1 MQAVS
6 TEFADY
12 VQAPGTKQF
21 LIKAEVWSADESE
34 LLLQLDDVEWN
45 SDSLAPVKATA
56 RSCAIAVDRAAE
68 CRRTCTLVVNNERGW
83 LSPDDAAPADWPFA
97 ENNVLKVWT
106 GYRLPSG
113 VDELLPVFWGL
124 LDPAAVPVDASSESA
139 ITVVARS
146 VEKRLAQEKF
156 GDTTVYVDNPS
167 ESANY
172 ALPAQGGSATASSS
186 LAAGQ
191 PLQPGARVT
200 ARAYATVLG
209 QMRAV
214 AAPASCRLAV
224 DGSTDTTLEHSYAA
238 TGLTTLELVLFVDLR
253 CVESVQSLTPRLG
266 EGTTATSLRTS
277 SDGLTWTERD
287 PGGMGAASFRFAE
300 LTVEVSA
307 AGGQATVVVQEVEV
321 LAGAAYAAANAIDGD
336 SATTWRPAP
345 GDLDRAITIAFGT
358 ARTFNALYL
367 SWGATLVDQDN
378 PVTYQVLNGDTGAVL
393 VDQAE
398 PVCGLVEHVV
408 AGSCS
413 SITVRVLTAAGL
425 VALRHVEVLQ
435 VTATNTVSYLLGDL
449 AAQAGIARRDVQPSR
464 LYRANLTCQL
474 GESYIQHAR
483 DIAAA
488 AAWDL
493 YGDPEGYLVARP
505 ARVNP
510 TDVAARYEA
519 GAANIIGGF
528 TREPGQQAI
537 FNHVVVLAKLLTQ
550 TIRGDAK
557 DDAAGS
563 PTSTQRLGDR
573 VLVVEDPGCDTQKK
587 ADARALVELWRN
599 CQWRSAVS
607 FSAVANPA
615 HEAGDVLEVV
625 EGTTRVAGLYVL
637 ESFEL
642 SMTPAEF
649 SMSLRCAPL
658 GV

>member
-6 TEFADY
+6 TEFQDY

-21 LIKAEVWSADESE
+21 LIKAEIWSADESE
-34 LLLQLDDVEWN
+34 LLLEIDDINWN
-45 SDSLAPVKATA
+45 SDGLAPVKATA
-56 RSCAIAVDRAAE
+56 RSCSIGADRAAE
-68 CRRTCTLVVNNERGW
+68 CRRTCTLVINNEQGW

-97 ENNVLKVWT
+97 ENNVLKVWE

-113 VDELLPVFWGL
+113 ADELLPVFWGL
-124 LDPAAVPVDASSESA
+124 LDPAAVPVETSSESA

-146 VEKRLAQEKF
+146 VEKRLAQQKF
-156 GDTTVYVDNPS
+156 ADTTVYVDNPS

-172 ALPAQGGSATASSS
+172 ASPAQGASATASSS

-209 QMRAV
+209 QKAAV
-214 AAPASCRLAV
+214 AAPASCRLAL
-224 DGSTDTTLEHSYAA
+224 DGSTGTALEHSYVAV
-238 TGLTTLELVLFVDLR
+238 GLTALELVLLVDLR

-287 PGGMGAASFRFAE
+287 PAGMGAASFRFGE
-300 LTVEVSA
+300 LTVEAPA
-307 AGGQATVVVQEVEV
+307 AGGQATVVIQEVEV
-321 LAGAAYAAANAIDGD
+321 LAGAAYPASNAIDGD

-345 GDLDRAITIAFGT
+345 GDLDRTLAIAFGT
-358 ARTFNALYL
+358 ARTFNVVYL

-378 PVTYQVLNGDTGAVL
+378 LVTYQVLNGGTGAVL

-408 AGSCS
+408 GATCS
-413 SITVRVLTAAGL
+413 SIQVHVLTAAGL

-449 AAQAGIARRDVQPSR
+449 AAQAGIARQDIQPSR

-488 AAWDL
+488 AAWEL

-505 ARVNP
+505 APGNP

-519 GAANIIGGF
+519 GAANLIGGF
-528 TREPGQQAI
+528 AREPGSQAV
-537 FNHVVVLAKLLTQ
+537 FNHVVVLAKLPGQ
-550 TIRGDAK
+550 TVRGEAQDSS
-557 DDAAGS
+557 AGS
-563 PTSTQRLGDR
+563 PTCTQRLGDR
-573 VLVVEDPGCDTQKK
+573 VLVVEDPGCDTQRK

-649 SMSLRCAPL
+649 SMSCRCAPL